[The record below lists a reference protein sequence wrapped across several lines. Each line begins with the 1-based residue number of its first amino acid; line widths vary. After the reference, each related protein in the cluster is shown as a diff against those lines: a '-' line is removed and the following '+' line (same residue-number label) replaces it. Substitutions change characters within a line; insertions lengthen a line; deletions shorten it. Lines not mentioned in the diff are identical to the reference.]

1 MKSEGGLS
9 MKRIL
14 MVIFLVCCFILTLS
28 SGPVLA
34 SSATATAYLDMS
46 TAWTSLTSNPN
57 YGFLNVSG
65 AAYTVTASAS
75 NANPLDLPTGVTT
88 PTYAYQAV
96 TNATATGSLETATQ
110 GGATG
115 YLYSNA
121 TAINP
126 PNNDPAGYG
135 QADVRGYVDYSG
147 SGKYVLNFTIPY
159 YYNYSLIA
167 SSGTGSS
174 ASGFASYE
182 VAYTITN
189 PLRKGPISQDYTDFI
204 SLTVDNGHSDSITTS
219 GNIPISLTLKK
230 GDHVDFL
237 FNVTSYAS
245 AVQPVPVPAAIWLLG
260 SGLIGLVGFKRRKR
274 Q

>member
-1 MKSEGGLS
+1 
-9 MKRIL
+9 
-14 MVIFLVCCFILTLS
+14 LVCCFILTLS

-57 YGFLNVSG
+57 YGSLNVSG
-65 AAYTVTASAS
+65 AAYTVTATAVNDNDS
-75 NANPLDLPTGVTT
+75 PTGVTT

-96 TNATATGSLETATQ
+96 TNATATGSLESALQ

-121 TAINP
+121 TAVNP
-126 PNNDPAGYG
+126 PNNNPSGYG
-135 QADVRGYVDYSG
+135 QADVQGYVDYTG

-174 ASGFASYE
+174 AYGYASYE
-182 VAYTITN
+182 VQYTITN
-189 PLRKGPISQDYTDFI
+189 PLRKAPVSQDYTDFI
-204 SLTVDNGHSDSITTS
+204 SLGVNDGHSDSITTS

-245 AVQPVPVPAAIWLLG
+245 ATQPVPVPAAIWLLG